1 MSEKIVT
8 SKEMTNGTICFGWH
22 TTTTG
27 KDNVISGIR
36 LNQTAL
42 PQQFKVAAQIFLKS
56 PMKVSSQSKWT
67 LQILNETRKYVQEHN
82 VYLVVH
88 GQYVI
93 NFCRNKREI
102 GWAIDSVV
110 DDLNT
115 LKEMTPID
123 SHSKTGVVIHLGK
136 NVNKISEEECINNF
150 VENVQEVLTK
160 QQSDLRLI
168 LETSTKTKNGNDIFH
183 DLHVFGKLNQRLR
196 ETLSETVYNRIG
208 YCIDTAHVFASG
220 YDIRTEET
228 FLQFLDIWDQ
238 KIGLDRITL
247 FHLNDSKV
255 DVDCCRDLHEE
266 IGRGFIYR
274 DTTSGLAML
283 LKYCQKHKIP
293 IISETGGDRLQE
305 ITAIISTNARVVG
318 NSDEDVDT
326 T

>member
-1 MSEKIVT
+1 
-8 SKEMTNGTICFGWH
+8 MTNGTICFGWH

-27 KDNVISGIR
+27 KDKVISGIR

-56 PMKVSSQSKWT
+56 PMKVSSNSKWT
-67 LQILNETRKYVQEHN
+67 PQSLNETRKYVQDNN

-88 GQYVI
+88 GQYII

-102 GWAIDSVV
+102 GWAIESVIQ
-110 DDLNT
+110 DLNT
-115 LKEMTPID
+115 LQEMTPVE

-150 VENVQEVLTK
+150 VENVQEVITK

-183 DLHVFGKLNQRLR
+183 DLRVFGKLNQRLK
-196 ETLSETVYNRIG
+196 ETLSEAAFNRIG

-220 YDIRTEET
+220 YDIRTRES

-238 KIGLDRITL
+238 TIGVNRITL

-255 DVDCCRDLHEE
+255 DLDCCRDLHEE
-266 IGRGFIYR
+266 IGTGYIYK
-274 DTTSGLAML
+274 DTQSGLTTL
-283 LKYCQKHKIP
+283 LKYCQQHNIP
-293 IISETGGDRLQE
+293 IISETGGDRVKE
-305 ITAIISTNARVVG
+305 IDIILGIIETNG
-318 NSDEDVDT
+318 HNQHNQHKE
-326 T
+326 